1 MFDSMPMQMG
11 LTIVIVVVGAVLLV
25 AGLLLVV
32 RMVGAR
38 ERDQD

>member
-1 MFDSMPMQMG
+1 MFDSMPTG
-11 LTIVIVVVGAVLLV
+11 LTLAILVVGAVLLV

>member
-11 LTIVIVVVGAVLLV
+11 LTLVIVVVGAVLLV
-25 AGLLLVV
+25 AVLLLVV